1 MHGFLSQDG
10 MPPGDLLTAGGEEV
24 RSCGGTV
31 TRGAV
36 SAVVRRSLSWLIRSS
51 DLAWWQQNTVLRA
64 S

>member
-24 RSCGGTV
+24 RSRGGTV